1 MANCSSR
8 KKGET
13 EQEYRKR
20 CGGYTYAFPIDL
32 VQKKEPSEP
41 LTPEEPTPE
50 PPAPEGD
57 VSEAKHTKGNIY
69 KGKLKIDG
77 NPVPVEVE
85 LVGVDNRTRSYLV
98 RVIHIDRKYLSYLPK
113 TGIIPIPARIFD
125 IPGGGWVKV
134 NTRGQFEGK
143 LTEMSMV
150 DLVDIDKFAD
160 KELNPINVVLTGK
173 HFFDRLQDPRNRQE
187 ITSAELIG
195 FFKRLSKN
203 KIKFLEFLKKYDE
216 IVVKDNRT
224 KINIPFMIKAN
235 DAIAKTIMR
244 KSNFATPSPEYTFET
259 IKKVDGKWVVYPK
272 SGGDRLGTHTTYKDA
287 LKQLQAI
294 EASKARNEDAFPGG
308 LADKYSLGDL
318 AKKHGVGVDEIKS
331 QIAKGMKVE
340 MEHTNDKK
348 VAFEIAKDHIFEDPK
363 YYDKLKTIENRIYE
377 LLKKKLRE
385 DWTNK
390 YKKSIDCNNPKGFSQ
405 KAHCDGR
412 EARRRGEKT
421 KSNPV
426 K

>member
-32 VQKKEPSEP
+32 VQKEEPPKE
-41 LTPEEPTPE
+41 EEPTASEPPAPE

-57 VSEAKHTKGNIY
+57 VSEARHTKGNIY
-69 KGKLKIDG
+69 KGKLKVDG
-77 NPVPVEVE
+77 NPVQVEVE

-134 NTRGQFEGK
+134 KTQGQFEGK
-143 LTEMSMV
+143 QK
-150 DLVDIDKFAD
+150 DI
-160 KELNPINVVLTGK
+160 
-173 HFFDRLQDPRNRQE
+173 
-187 ITSAELIG
+187 
-195 FFKRLSKN
+195 
-203 KIKFLEFLKKYDE
+203 
-216 IVVKDNRT
+216 
-224 KINIPFMIKAN
+224 
-235 DAIAKTIMR
+235 
-244 KSNFATPSPEYTFET
+244 
-259 IKKVDGKWVVYPK
+259 
-272 SGGDRLGTHTTYKDA
+272 
-287 LKQLQAI
+287 
-294 EASKARNEDAFPGG
+294 FPGG
-308 LADKYSLGDL
+308 MADKYSLEGL

-331 QIAKGMKVE
+331 QIAKGVKVE

-348 VAFEIAKDHIFEDPK
+348 VAFEIAKDHVFENPK

-377 LLKKKLRE
+377 LLKKKLSE

-405 KAHCDGR
+405 KAHCAGR
-412 EARRRGEKT
+412 KARERGEKT
-421 KSNPV
+421 KSNSV

>member
-32 VQKKEPSEP
+32 VQKEEPPKEEEPPASEP
-41 LTPEEPTPE
+41 PAPE

-57 VSEAKHTKGNIY
+57 VSEARHTKGNIY
-69 KGKLKIDG
+69 KGKLKVDG
-77 NPVPVEVE
+77 NPVQVEVE

-134 NTRGQFEGK
+134 KTQGQFEGK
-143 LTEMSMV
+143 LNEAIKPQNIVNYYKGVCKAVGISPIPIKFGSVGRLGAATTYHTKTFEPLYITFDLGKVRDIETAVLHEITHQILLIKEKNPYNNCAKRPAKFAKIENSLIEKFTYSPLSKLLYEMPMV
-150 DLVDIDKFAD
+150 D
-160 KELNPINVVLTGK
+160 
-173 HFFDRLQDPRNRQE
+173 
-187 ITSAELIG
+187 
-195 FFKRLSKN
+195 
-203 KIKFLEFLKKYDE
+203 
-216 IVVKDNRT
+216 
-224 KINIPFMIKAN
+224 
-235 DAIAKTIMR
+235 KT
-244 KSNFATPSPEYTFET
+244 
-259 IKKVDGKWVVYPK
+259 
-272 SGGDRLGTHTTYKDA
+272 
-287 LKQLQAI
+287 
-294 EASKARNEDAFPGG
+294 RNEDVFPGG
-308 LADKYSLGDL
+308 MADKYSLDDL

-331 QIAKGMKVE
+331 QIAKGVKVE

-348 VAFEIAKDHIFEDPK
+348 VAFEIAKDHVFENPK

-377 LLKKKLRE
+377 LLKKKLSE

-405 KAHCDGR
+405 KAHCAGR
-412 EARRRGEKT
+412 KARQRGEKT
-421 KSNPV
+421 QSNSV

>member
-32 VQKKEPSEP
+32 VQKEEPPKEEEPPASEP
-41 LTPEEPTPE
+41 PAPE

-57 VSEAKHTKGNIY
+57 VSEARHTKGNIY
-69 KGKLKIDG
+69 KGKLKVDG
-77 NPVPVEVE
+77 NPVQVEVE

-134 NTRGQFEGK
+134 KTQGQFEGK
-143 LTEMSMV
+143 LNEAIKPQNIVNYYKGVCKAVGISPIPIKFGSVGRLGAATTYHTKTFEPLYITFDLGKVRDIETAVLHEITHQILLIKEKNPYNNCAKRPAKFAKIENSLIEKFTYSPLSKLLYEMPMV
-150 DLVDIDKFAD
+150 D
-160 KELNPINVVLTGK
+160 
-173 HFFDRLQDPRNRQE
+173 
-187 ITSAELIG
+187 
-195 FFKRLSKN
+195 
-203 KIKFLEFLKKYDE
+203 
-216 IVVKDNRT
+216 
-224 KINIPFMIKAN
+224 
-235 DAIAKTIMR
+235 KT
-244 KSNFATPSPEYTFET
+244 
-259 IKKVDGKWVVYPK
+259 
-272 SGGDRLGTHTTYKDA
+272 
-287 LKQLQAI
+287 
-294 EASKARNEDAFPGG
+294 RNEDVFPGG
-308 LADKYSLGDL
+308 MADKFSLDDL

-331 QIAKGMKVE
+331 QIAKGVKVE

-348 VAFEIAKDHIFEDPK
+348 VAFEIAKDHVFENPK

-377 LLKKKLRE
+377 LLKKKLSE

-405 KAHCDGR
+405 KAHCAGR
-412 EARRRGEKT
+412 KARQRGEKT
-421 KSNPV
+421 QSNSV